1 MNFLEYC
8 KFAAFVGTNVLSTDK
23 GDSGCR
29 AEQTDGAG
37 SGEFVQY
44 HPFEN
49 HFNRH
54 TGLWSLKS

>member
-23 GDSGCR
+23 GDSVCR

-44 HPFEN
+44 SPF
-49 HFNRH
+49 
-54 TGLWSLKS
+54 